1 MMGCSA
7 VDMTPAGAGEE
18 GSAMLHERR
27 IVAAVADEGTG
38 EAVAMEAARL
48 ALEQDADT
56 VIFVHVLDVHPIVS
70 GLYGMSGVPVPVGE
84 TEDEGEALL
93 VRAEEVLHAVYA
105 AWGRPAPTTRREIAT
120 GDPAVAIAGIAGE
133 YNARDIVLGA
143 RRPHALGQVFHR
155 DVRTYLTTHSGAH
168 LHVAA
173 PAHALPA

>member
-1 MMGCSA
+1 

-18 GSAMLHERR
+18 GSMMLHERR
-27 IVAAVADEGTG
+27 IVAAVEDEGTT
-38 EAVAMEAARL
+38 EAVAVEAARL
-48 ALEQDADT
+48 ALAQDADT
-56 VIFVHVLDVHPIVS
+56 VIFVHVLDAHPMVS
-70 GLYGMSGVPVPVGE
+70 GLYGMSGVPVPGPIGE

-120 GDPAVAIAGIAGE
+120 CDPAVAIAGIAGE

-155 DVRTYLTTHSGAH
+155 DVRAYLTTHSRAH